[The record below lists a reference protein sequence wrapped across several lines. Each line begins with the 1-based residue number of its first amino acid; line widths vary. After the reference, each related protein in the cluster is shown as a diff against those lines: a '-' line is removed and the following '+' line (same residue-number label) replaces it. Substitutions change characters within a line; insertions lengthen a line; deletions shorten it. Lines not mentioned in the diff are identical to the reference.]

1 MSDLYDFEVSLAA
14 TAESAPAQVV
24 VFFTGPESITAIQ
37 VTDAL
42 QKRLPGYIL
51 PDHLIFLIPKCFE
64 EQIQEQ
70 CSDKASPLYSA
81 LQRRDAKS
89 SLSYGFAY
97 YDGHG
102 SITTYQNISGTP
114 KSLSKLLQNGTAKI
128 VKAGMEKLVK
138 CTSVLTKAPAGFLFS
153 KPSSRSANYFIRAE
167 NLLSETLH
175 AHFLAFAS
183 LRMLK
188 QAATSTMGEPDTI
201 YLDTMAFLPIALSM
215 QLYQSRFGNPTIQT
229 IRSFHSH
236 EGLNDGRLPG
246 AAAALC
252 LISASTSC
260 GLAEQWIRV
269 NSAPASRVAT
279 VLSFL
284 EKSESC
290 TIVHTLERPQD
301 FEMLAE
307 SESSEARQTIRIHG
321 ERFIAEHTETRL
333 LNIGMDH
340 LPDGLQTKFDSF
352 IGKGLFSCVKPISGS
367 ERRRTVHVDKEKLVE
382 TAGFKTWFTKCLDQE
397 SPASTKLIIHDND
410 LASEKLATEA
420 LKYLTERGLSC
431 TKISESDFHQ
441 DQDLHGSVIVV
452 AAAAERGTV
461 LQRISR
467 RLRSAQKSGTRLY
480 IVGALFGR
488 TYEQMKDLSSNLTQP
503 AKGERRYV
511 FKAFMEIPAGSAVC
525 SNHWAKEKAMLNK
538 LVAFGDESLPMIKN
552 RVDQLA
558 AEEPSGL
565 AAQAFWPS
573 SSTEKEMKLT
583 DGFAFVNGKEDVKKA
598 STVDIFL
605 TILWIL
611 QNAREGAKIKDAKR
625 LESGELQQVLL
636 TPDVFSRYDDG
647 IIQAAFLRA
656 ALPTELD
663 YSAYETYS
671 AAMADI
677 ILRVAKGYSYERGEA
692 AMEFIIA
699 LAIEKIRLH
708 KEVDKKLRATL
719 KETLKTRIPDLALLL
734 DGEPAPF

>member
-1 MSDLYDFEVSLAA
+1 MSDLYDFEVSLAPSPD
-14 TAESAPAQVV
+14 AEPAQVV
-24 VFFTGPESITAIQ
+24 VFFTGPASITDIQ

-42 QKRLPGYIL
+42 QKLLPKYIL
-51 PDHLIFLIPKCFE
+51 PDHLIFLVPQCFE
-64 EQIQEQ
+64 GQILKQ
-70 CSDKASPLYSA
+70 CRDRASPLSSA
-81 LQRRDAKS
+81 LQRRDSKS
-89 SLSYGFAY
+89 TLSYGFAY
-97 YDGHG
+97 YDRHG
-102 SITTYQNISGTP
+102 NFAKYQNISGVP
-114 KSLSKLLQNGTAKI
+114 KNLSKLLQNGIPSI
-128 VKAGMEKLVK
+128 VKAGMEKLIK
-138 CTSVLTKAPAGFLFS
+138 CTSVLTKAPPGFLFS

-188 QAATSTMGEPDTI
+188 QAATSTLGEPDTI

-215 QLYQSRFGNPTIQT
+215 QLYQSRFGQPTIQT

-236 EGLNDGRLPG
+236 DGLKDGPLPG
-246 AAAALC
+246 GTTALC

-260 GLAEQWIRV
+260 GLADEWIRV
-269 NSAPASRVAT
+269 NSASPSRVAT

-284 EKSESC
+284 AESASC
-290 TIVHTLERPQD
+290 AIVHTLERPHD
-301 FEMLAE
+301 FEMLAD
-307 SESSEARQTIRIHG
+307 SETSEARQSIRIHG

-333 LNIGMDH
+333 LNISMDH
-340 LPDGLQTKFDSF
+340 LPDGLQTKFDGF
-352 IGKGLFSCVKPISGS
+352 IGKGLFSCVKPISGGD
-367 ERRRTVHVDKEKLVE
+367 RLRTVHVETDKLVE
-382 TAGFKTWFTKCLDQE
+382 ADGFRAWFKKCLDQE

-410 LASEKLATEA
+410 IASGKLATEA
-420 LKYLTERGLSC
+420 LNYLTERGLEC
-431 TKISESDFHQ
+431 TSVSEADFNQ

-467 RLRSAQKSGTRLY
+467 RLRSAQRSGTRLY

-488 TYEQMKDLSSNLTQP
+488 TYELMKDLSSNLTQP
-503 AKGERRYV
+503 PKGDRRYV
-511 FKAFMEIPAGSAVC
+511 FKAYMEIPAGSEAC
-525 SNHWAKEKAMLNK
+525 SNHWRKEKDLLNK
-538 LVAFGDESLPMIKN
+538 LVAFGDDSSLLIKN
-552 RVDQLA
+552 RVDQLTA
-558 AEEPSGL
+558 DEASGL
-565 AAQAFWPS
+565 VAQAFWPS
-573 SSTEKEMKLT
+573 SFTNLEMKLT

-647 IIQAAFLRA
+647 IIQSAFLRA

-663 YSAYETYS
+663 YSAHETYS

-677 ILRVAKGYSYERGEA
+677 ILRVAKGYSFERGEA
-692 AMEFIIA
+692 ALEFIVA
-699 LAIEKIRLH
+699 LAIEKVRLH
-708 KEVDKKLRATL
+708 KEVDKKLRASL
-719 KETLKTRIPDLALLL
+719 KEELGTRIADLSLLL
-734 DGEPAPF
+734 DGKPSPF

>member
-1 MSDLYDFEVSLAA
+1 MPDLYDFEVSLTPALG
-14 TAESAPAQVV
+14 AEPAQVV
-24 VFFTGPESITAIQ
+24 FFFTGPETITSIQ

-51 PDHLIFLIPKCFE
+51 PDHLIFLVPQCFE
-64 EQIQEQ
+64 GEIQKQ
-70 CSDKASPLYSA
+70 CRNKASPLSSA
-81 LQRRDAKS
+81 LQRRDAGS
-89 SLSYGFAY
+89 SRSYGFAY
-97 YDGHG
+97 YDSHG
-102 SITTYQNISGTP
+102 GIIKYQHISGA
-114 KSLSKLLQNGTAKI
+114 KKDLLKLLQNGTAEI
-128 VKAGMEKLVK
+128 VTAGMEKLVR

-175 AHFLAFAS
+175 AHFIAFAS

-188 QAATSTMGEPDTI
+188 QAATSTLGEPDTV
-201 YLDTMAFLPIALSM
+201 YLDTMAFLPVALSM
-215 QLYQSRFGNPTIQT
+215 QLYQLRFGKPPIQT

-236 EGLNDGRLPG
+236 DGLKDGPLPG
-246 AAAALC
+246 GNTALC

-260 GLAEQWIRV
+260 GLADQWIRV
-269 NSAPASRVAT
+269 NSAPPSRVAT

-284 EKSESC
+284 DKSKSC

-301 FEMLAE
+301 FEAPVE
-307 SESSEARQTIRIHG
+307 SEASEFRQTIRIHG

-333 LNIGMDH
+333 LNISMDH

-352 IGKGLFSCVKPISGS
+352 IGKGLFSCVKPIVDR
-367 ERRRTVHVDKEKLVE
+367 ERRRTVHVQKDKLVE
-382 TAGFKTWFTKCLDQE
+382 TKGFTGWFTKCLDQE
-397 SPASTKLIIHDND
+397 SPATTKLIIHDND
-410 LASEKLATEA
+410 SASEKLAIEA
-420 LKYLTERGLSC
+420 LNYLTERGLSC
-431 TKISESDFHQ
+431 TKVSEDNFNQ
-441 DQDLHGSVIVV
+441 DEELHGSVIVV

-503 AKGERRYV
+503 PKGERRYV
-511 FKAFMEIPAGSAVC
+511 FRAYMEIPAGSAVC
-525 SNHWAKEKAMLNK
+525 SNHWAKEKDLLTK
-538 LVAFGDESLPMIKN
+538 LDTFGDDCSALVKD
-552 RVDQLA
+552 RVAHLA
-558 AEEPSGL
+558 DEEDSGL
-565 AAQAFWPS
+565 SVQAFWPS
-573 SSTEKEMKLT
+573 SFTKEEMKLT
-583 DGFAFVNGKEDVKKA
+583 DGFVFVSGKEDVKKA

-611 QNAREGAKIKDAKR
+611 QNAREGAKVKDAKR

-663 YSAYETYS
+663 YSAHEIYS

-677 ILRVAKGYSYERGEA
+677 ILRVAQGYSHERGEA

-708 KEVDKKLRATL
+708 KEVDKKLRASLNAALGTQ
-719 KETLKTRIPDLALLL
+719 IADLARLLG
-734 DGEPAPF
+734 GEPAPF

>member
-14 TAESAPAQVV
+14 SSEAEPAQVV
-24 VFFTGPESITAIQ
+24 VFFTGPDAITDIQ

-51 PDHLIFLIPKCFE
+51 PDHLIFLIPQCFE
-64 EQIQEQ
+64 EQIQKQ
-70 CSDKASPLYSA
+70 CQDKASPLSSA
-81 LQRRDAKS
+81 LQRRNANS

-97 YDGHG
+97 HDGHG
-102 SITTYQNISGTP
+102 SITKYQNISGAP
-114 KSLSKLLQNGTAKI
+114 KNISKLLQNGTAKI
-128 VKAGMEKLVK
+128 VRAGMEKLVK

-183 LRMLK
+183 LKMLK
-188 QAATSTMGEPDTI
+188 QAATSTLGEPDTI

-215 QLYQSRFGNPTIQT
+215 QLYQARFGKPTIQT

-236 EGLNDGRLPG
+236 EGLKDGRLPG
-246 AAAALC
+246 ANAALC
-252 LISASTSC
+252 LISASSTC
-260 GLAEQWIRV
+260 GLADQWIRV
-269 NSAPASRVAT
+269 NSAPPSRVAT
-279 VLSFL
+279 VLSFSK
-284 EKSESC
+284 KSESC

-307 SESSEARQTIRIHG
+307 SETSEARQTIRIHG

-333 LNIGMDH
+333 LNISMDH
-340 LPDGLQTKFDSF
+340 LPDDLQVKFDSF
-352 IGKGLFSCVKPISGS
+352 IGKGLFRCVTPIQGG
-367 ERRRTVHVDKEKLVE
+367 ERRRTVHVDKKKLVE
-382 TAGFKTWFTKCLDQE
+382 TDGFKTWFKKCLDQE
-397 SPASTKLIIHDND
+397 SPASTKLIIHDRD
-410 LASEKLATEA
+410 SASEKLATEA
-420 LKYLTERGLSC
+420 LEYLTERGLTC
-431 TKISESDFHQ
+431 TKISEEDFNQ
-441 DQDLHGSVIVV
+441 DEELHGSVIVV
-452 AAAAERGTV
+452 AAAAERGTI
-461 LQRISR
+461 LQRVSR

-488 TYEQMKDLSSNLTQP
+488 TYELMKDLSSNLTQP
-503 AKGERRYV
+503 PKGERRYV

-525 SNHWAKEKAMLNK
+525 SNHWAKEKDIINK
-538 LVAFGDESLPMIKN
+538 LVAFGDESLLLIKH
-552 RVDQLA
+552 RADQLA
-558 AEEPSGL
+558 AEEASGL
-565 AAQAFWPS
+565 SSQAFWPS
-573 SSTEKEMKLT
+573 SFTNEEMKLT

-636 TPDVFSRYDDG
+636 SPDVFSRYDDG
-647 IIQAAFLRA
+647 IIQSAFLRA

-663 YSAYETYS
+663 YSAHEIYS

-719 KETLKTRIPDLALLL
+719 KATLGTKIADLSLLL
-734 DGEPAPF
+734 DGDPSPF

>member
-1 MSDLYDFEVSLAA
+1 MSDLYDFEVSLAPS
-14 TAESAPAQVV
+14 AEAEPAQVV
-24 VFFTGPESITAIQ
+24 VFFTGPESITDIQ

-51 PDHLIFLIPKCFE
+51 PDHLIFLIPQCFE
-64 EQIQEQ
+64 EQIQKQ
-70 CSDKASPLYSA
+70 CQDRASPLSSA
-81 LQRRDAKS
+81 LQRRDARS

-97 YDGHG
+97 HDGHG
-102 SITTYQNISGTP
+102 SITKYQNISGTP
-114 KSLSKLLQNGTAKI
+114 KNISKLLQNGTAKL
-128 VKAGMEKLVK
+128 VKAGMEKLVR

-183 LRMLK
+183 LKMLK

-215 QLYQSRFGNPTIQT
+215 QLYQARFGNPTIQT
-229 IRSFHSH
+229 IKSFHSH
-236 EGLNDGRLPG
+236 EGLKDGRLPG
-246 AAAALC
+246 GNAALC

-269 NSAPASRVAT
+269 NSAPPSRVAT
-279 VLSFL
+279 VLSFM

-307 SESSEARQTIRIHG
+307 SETSEARQTIRIHG

-333 LNIGMDH
+333 LNISMDH
-340 LPDGLQTKFDSF
+340 LPDGLQPKFESF
-352 IGKGLFSCVKPISGS
+352 IGKVLFRCVKPIQGGD
-367 ERRRTVHVDKEKLVE
+367 RRRTVHVDKEKLVE
-382 TAGFKTWFTKCLDQE
+382 TDGFKDWFKKCLDQE
-397 SPASTKLIIHDND
+397 SPASTKLIIHDKD
-410 LASEKLATEA
+410 SASDKLATQA
-420 LKYLTERGLSC
+420 LKYLTDRGLSC
-431 TKISESDFHQ
+431 TKVSEEDFNQ
-441 DQDLHGSVIVV
+441 DEELHGSVIVV
-452 AAAAERGTV
+452 AAAAERGTI
-461 LQRISR
+461 LQRVSR
-467 RLRSAQKSGTRLY
+467 RLRIAQKSGTRLY

-488 TYEQMKDLSSNLTQP
+488 TYELMKDLSSNLTQP
-503 AKGERRYV
+503 PKGERRYV
-511 FKAFMEIPAGSAVC
+511 FKAFMEIPAGAAVC
-525 SNHWAKEKAMLNK
+525 SNHWAKEKDIISK
-538 LVAFGDESLPMIKN
+538 LVAFGDESLLLIKH
-552 RVDQLA
+552 RADQLA
-558 AEEPSGL
+558 AEEASGL
-565 AAQAFWPS
+565 SSQAFWPS
-573 SSTEKEMKLT
+573 SFTNEEMKLT

-636 TPDVFSRYDDG
+636 SPDVFSRYDDG
-647 IIQAAFLRA
+647 IIQSAFLRA

-663 YSAYETYS
+663 YSAHEIYS

-719 KETLKTRIPDLALLL
+719 KATLGTKIADLSLLL
-734 DGEPAPF
+734 DGDPSPF

>member
-1 MSDLYDFEVSLAA
+1 MSDLYDFEVSLTPA
-14 TAESAPAQVV
+14 TGAEPAQVV
-24 VFFTGPESITAIQ
+24 VFFTGPDSITSIQ
-37 VTDAL
+37 VTGAL

-51 PDHLIFLIPKCFE
+51 PDHLIFLVPQCFE
-64 EQIQEQ
+64 DQVQKQ
-70 CSDKASPLYSA
+70 CKEKASPLSSA
-81 LQRRDAKS
+81 LQRRDAGS

-102 SITTYQNISGTP
+102 SITKYRHISGAQ
-114 KSLSKLLQNGTAKI
+114 KGLLKLLQNGTAAI
-128 VKAGMEKLVK
+128 ITAGMEKLVR

-175 AHFLAFAS
+175 AHFIAFAS

-188 QAATSTMGEPDTI
+188 QAATSTLGEPDTV
-201 YLDTMAFLPIALSM
+201 YLDTMAFLPVALSM
-215 QLYQSRFGNPTIQT
+215 QLYQSQFGKPTIQT

-236 EGLNDGRLPG
+236 DGLKDGPLPG
-246 AAAALC
+246 GNTALC

-260 GLAEQWIRV
+260 GLADQWIRIH
-269 NSAPASRVAT
+269 NAQPSRVAT

-284 EKSESC
+284 DESKSC

-301 FEMLAE
+301 FEAPAE
-307 SESSEARQTIRIHG
+307 SETSDSRQTIRIHG

-333 LNIGMDH
+333 LNISMDH
-340 LPDGLQTKFDSF
+340 LPDGLQAKFDSF
-352 IGKGLFSCVKPISGS
+352 IGKGLFSCVKPIVGR
-367 ERRRTVHVDKEKLVE
+367 EKPRTLHVEKDKLVE
-382 TAGFKTWFTKCLDQE
+382 TKGFIGWFRKCLDQE
-397 SPASTKLIIHDND
+397 SPASTKLVVYDND
-410 LASEKLATEA
+410 SASETLAIMA
-420 LKYLTERGLSC
+420 LNYLTERGLSC
-431 TKISESDFHQ
+431 TKVSEDDFNQ
-441 DQDLHGSVIVV
+441 DEEIHGSVIVV

-488 TYEQMKDLSSNLTQP
+488 TYEQMNDLSSNLTQP
-503 AKGERRYV
+503 PKGERRYV
-511 FKAFMEIPAGSAVC
+511 FKAYMEIPAGSAVC
-525 SNHWAKEKAMLNK
+525 SNHWAKEMDLLIK
-538 LVAFGDESLPMIKN
+538 LDAFSDDCSALIKDRVA
-552 RVDQLA
+552 QLA
-558 AEEPSGL
+558 DEEGSGL
-565 AAQAFWPS
+565 SVHAFWPS
-573 SSTEKEMKLT
+573 SSTKEEMKLT

-656 ALPTELD
+656 AMPSELD
-663 YSAYETYS
+663 YSAHEAYS
-671 AAMADI
+671 TAMADI
-677 ILRVAKGYSYERGEA
+677 ILRVAKGYSHERGEA

-708 KEVDKKLRATL
+708 KEVDKKLRTSLNAALGNQIT
-719 KETLKTRIPDLALLL
+719 DLARLLG
-734 DGEPAPF
+734 GEPAPF

>member
-1 MSDLYDFEVSLAA
+1 MSDLYDFEVSLTPAPG
-14 TAESAPAQVV
+14 AEPAQVV
-24 VFFTGPESITAIQ
+24 VFFTGPDSITSIQ

-51 PDHLIFLIPKCFE
+51 PDHLIFLVPQCFE
-64 EQIQEQ
+64 DQIQKQ
-70 CSDKASPLYSA
+70 CQEKASPLSSA
-81 LQRRDAKS
+81 LQRRDAGS

-102 SITTYQNISGTP
+102 SITKYRHISGAQ
-114 KSLSKLLQNGTAKI
+114 KSLLKLLQNGTAAI
-128 VKAGMEKLVK
+128 VTAGMEKLVR

-175 AHFLAFAS
+175 AHFIAFAS

-188 QAATSTMGEPDTI
+188 QAATSTLGEPDTV
-201 YLDTMAFLPIALSM
+201 YLDTMAFLPVALSM
-215 QLYQSRFGNPTIQT
+215 QLYQSQFGKPTIQT

-236 EGLNDGRLPG
+236 DGLKDGPLPG
-246 AAAALC
+246 GNTALC

-260 GLAEQWIRV
+260 GLADQWIRI
-269 NSAPASRVAT
+269 NSAQPSRVAT

-284 EKSESC
+284 DESKSC

-301 FEMLAE
+301 FETPAE
-307 SESSEARQTIRIHG
+307 SETSESRQTIRIHG

-333 LNIGMDH
+333 LNISMDH

-352 IGKGLFSCVKPISGS
+352 IGKGLFSCVKPIVDR
-367 ERRRTVHVDKEKLVE
+367 EKRRTVHVEKDKLVE
-382 TAGFKTWFTKCLDQE
+382 TKGFIDWFTKCLDQE
-397 SPASTKLIIHDND
+397 SPASTKLVIHDND
-410 LASEKLATEA
+410 SASEKLAILA
-420 LKYLTERGLSC
+420 LNYLTERGLSC
-431 TKISESDFHQ
+431 TKVSEDDFNQ
-441 DQDLHGSVIVV
+441 DEELHGSVIVV

-488 TYEQMKDLSSNLTQP
+488 TYELMKDLSSNLTQP
-503 AKGERRYV
+503 PKGERRYV
-511 FKAFMEIPAGSAVC
+511 FKAYMEIPAGSAVC
-525 SNHWAKEKAMLNK
+525 SNHWTKEKDLLTK
-538 LVAFGDESLPMIKN
+538 LDAFGDDCSALIKD
-552 RVDQLA
+552 RVAQLA
-558 AEEPSGL
+558 DEEGSGL
-565 AAQAFWPS
+565 SVHAFWPS
-573 SSTEKEMKLT
+573 SFTKEEMKLT

-656 ALPTELD
+656 ALPSELD
-663 YSAYETYS
+663 YSAHEAYS

-677 ILRVAKGYSYERGEA
+677 ILRVAKGYSHERGEA
-692 AMEFIIA
+692 TMEFIIA

-708 KEVDKKLRATL
+708 KEVDKKLRASL
-719 KETLKTRIPDLALLL
+719 NAALGPRIVDLARLLG
-734 DGEPAPF
+734 GEPAPF

>member
-1 MSDLYDFEVSLAA
+1 MSDLYDFEVCLTPAPG
-14 TAESAPAQVV
+14 AEPAQVV
-24 VFFTGPESITAIQ
+24 VFFTGPESITSIQ

-51 PDHLIFLIPKCFE
+51 PDHLIFLVPQCFE
-64 EQIQEQ
+64 DQIQKQ
-70 CSDKASPLYSA
+70 CQNKASPLSSA
-81 LQRRDAKS
+81 LQRRDAGS

-97 YDGHG
+97 YDSHG
-102 SITTYQNISGTP
+102 SITKYRHISGA
-114 KSLSKLLQNGTAKI
+114 KKGLLKLLQNGTSAI
-128 VKAGMEKLVK
+128 VTAGMEKLVR

-175 AHFLAFAS
+175 AHFIAFAS

-188 QAATSTMGEPDTI
+188 QAATSTLGEPDAV
-201 YLDTMAFLPIALSM
+201 YLDTMAFLPVALSM
-215 QLYQSRFGNPTIQT
+215 QLYQLRFGKPTIQT

-236 EGLNDGRLPG
+236 DGLKDGPLPG
-246 AAAALC
+246 GNTALC

-260 GLAEQWIRV
+260 GLADQWIRI
-269 NSAPASRVAT
+269 NSAPPSRVAT

-284 EKSESC
+284 DKSNSC
-290 TIVHTLERPQD
+290 TILHTLERPQD
-301 FEMLAE
+301 FETPAE
-307 SESSEARQTIRIHG
+307 SETSEFRQTIRIHG
-321 ERFIAEHTETRL
+321 ERFLAEHTETRL
-333 LNIGMDH
+333 LNISMDH

-352 IGKGLFSCVKPISGS
+352 IGKGLFSCVKPIVER
-367 ERRRTVHVDKEKLVE
+367 ERRRTVHVEKDKLVE
-382 TAGFKTWFTKCLDQE
+382 TKGFTDWFTKCLDQE
-397 SPASTKLIIHDND
+397 SPASTKLVIHDND
-410 LASEKLATEA
+410 SASEKLATEA
-420 LKYLTERGLSC
+420 LNYLTERGLSC
-431 TKISESDFHQ
+431 TKVREENFNQ
-441 DQDLHGSVIVV
+441 DEELHGSAIVV

-503 AKGERRYV
+503 PKGERRYV
-511 FKAFMEIPAGSAVC
+511 FKAYMEIPAGSAAC
-525 SNHWAKEKAMLNK
+525 SNHWAREKDLLIK
-538 LVAFGDESLPMIKN
+538 LDAFGDDCSALIKG
-552 RVDQLA
+552 RAAQLA
-558 AEEPSGL
+558 DEKGSGL
-565 AAQAFWPS
+565 SVQAFWPS
-573 SSTEKEMKLT
+573 SFTQKEMKLT

-663 YSAYETYS
+663 YSAHETYS

-677 ILRVAKGYSYERGEA
+677 ILRVAIGYSHERGEA

-708 KEVDKKLRATL
+708 KEVDKKLRAYLNAALGTQ
-719 KETLKTRIPDLALLL
+719 IADLARLLG
-734 DGEPAPF
+734 GEPAPF